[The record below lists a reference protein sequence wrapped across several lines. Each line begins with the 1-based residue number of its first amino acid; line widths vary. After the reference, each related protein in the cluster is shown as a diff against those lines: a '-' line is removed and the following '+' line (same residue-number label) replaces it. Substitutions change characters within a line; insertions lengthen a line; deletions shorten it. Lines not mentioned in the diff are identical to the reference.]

1 MKLEKSSRREFL
13 RWVGGLSMG
22 TVVVSLVGCDTS
34 GMEGTGDQPP
44 NPPSPGGNS
53 GITIEGNTVTLDLTG
68 SEARKVA
75 EPGGFLHID
84 EADMLV
90 VNVDGT
96 IRAFSAI
103 CTHQGCEISSFQNN
117 RFTCWCHG
125 SQFDTSGRVVRG
137 PATRALTEYTV
148 ERNGNIVRITKG

>member
-13 RWVGGLSMG
+13 RWAGGLSLG
-22 TVVVSLVGCDTS
+22 TVVVSLVGCDTG
-34 GMEGTGDQPP
+34 GMEEDTDQG
-44 NPPSPGGNS
+44 NPPGNET
-53 GITIEGNTVTLDLTG
+53 GITIEGNVVTLDLTG
-68 SEARKVA
+68 SVARRVA

-84 EADMLV
+84 AADMLV
-90 VNVDGT
+90 VNVNGT

-103 CTHQGCEISSFQNN
+103 CTHQGCEIRDFQNN

-125 SQFDTSGRVVRG
+125 SQFDTSGQVVRG
-137 PATRALTEYTV
+137 PASSPLPEYTV